1 MSVMKRSEGQNGN
14 RGQPPRTR
22 DIRMEMA
29 SCLSLAWL
37 VGFVDYIESVKS
49 KRSDARFQ
57 ALLSESATT
66 VGCTECA
73 CGSPGAT
80 RSSQGESGHTVNRV
94 SKAVSRGFHLVPWNR
109 LMNEK
114 HLLLEAVFYFRPFG

>member
-1 MSVMKRSEGQNGN
+1 M
-14 RGQPPRTR
+14 
-22 DIRMEMA
+22 
-29 SCLSLAWL
+29 
-37 VGFVDYIESVKS
+37 DYIESVKS

-66 VGCTECA
+66 VGCVGCTECA

-80 RSSQGESGHTVNRV
+80 RSSQGESGNTVNRV
-94 SKAVSRGFHLVPWNR
+94 SKAVPRGFHLVPWNR

-114 HLLLEAVFYFRPFG
+114 H